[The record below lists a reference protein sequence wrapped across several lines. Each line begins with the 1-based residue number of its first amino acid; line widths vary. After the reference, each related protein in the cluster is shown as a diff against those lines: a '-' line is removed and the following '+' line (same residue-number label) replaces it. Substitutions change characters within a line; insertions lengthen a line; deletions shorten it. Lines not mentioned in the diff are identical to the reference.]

1 MPALSPALRN
11 ISLTVGAVAAAF
23 ALSSCGIAQ
32 SIIQEAAGGAD
43 GGSGGTTGTDSGAG
57 SVGSN
62 ENNVMELTV
71 GDCFNESEMNSA
83 LMGSEVQGVPV
94 VDCSEPHDSE
104 FFYSEIL
111 PEGDFPGTESVN
123 ASAEEACFGQP
134 FTDFVGV
141 EFAVSEIYASF
152 LTPIEAGWEAG
163 DREILCYVMLPD
175 ETTTGTLEGAGR

>member
-11 ISLTVGAVAAAF
+11 ISLTVGAVAATF

-32 SIIQEAAGGAD
+32 SIIQEAANGAD
-43 GGSGGTTGTDSGAG
+43 GGSGGTTGTDSDTGNI
-57 SVGSN
+57 GSN

-71 GDCFNESEMNSA
+71 GDCFNEAEMETA
-83 LMGSEVQGVPV
+83 LMGEEVSGIPLI
-94 VDCSEPHDSE
+94 DCSEPHDSE

-163 DREILCYVMLPD
+163 DREILCYVIGDPS
-175 ETTTGTLEGAGR
+175 TTGTLEASGR

>member
-11 ISLTVGAVAAAF
+11 ISLTVGAVAATF

-32 SIIQEAAGGAD
+32 SIIQEAANGAD
-43 GGSGGTTGTDSGAG
+43 GGSGGTTGTDSDTGNI
-57 SVGSN
+57 GSN

-83 LMGSEVQGVPV
+83 LMSSEVQGIPLI
-94 VDCSEPHDSE
+94 DCSEPHDSE